1 MKIYIFNIVLALIFI
16 SVAGF
21 FAAKIDDNQL
31 ADVIMWLAMAAWSIS
46 LVIIMQ
52 IGEKNEKL
60 DAIKKLLEDLKSDDV
75 H

>member
-1 MKIYIFNIVLALIFI
+1 MKKYIFNIVLALIFI

-21 FAAKIDDNQL
+21 FAAKIDDSQL

-60 DAIKKLLEDLKSDDV
+60 DVIKKLLEDLKSDDV